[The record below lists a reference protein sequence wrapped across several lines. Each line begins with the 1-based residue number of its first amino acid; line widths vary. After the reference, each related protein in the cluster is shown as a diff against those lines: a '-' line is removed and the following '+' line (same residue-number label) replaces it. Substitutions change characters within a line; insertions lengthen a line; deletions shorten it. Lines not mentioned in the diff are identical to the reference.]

1 MASIRTHPAEW
12 TEILYLS
19 SLKEHTDAQEVR
31 IKELSEIFKPERVT
45 PAKRKKENRPNE
57 QDKLKKYERS
67 KKSVEV
73 VDPDGGKTVYKNVK
87 ECADAF
93 GITPVAMYYRI
104 AKDSALKIGDHTGY
118 TFSYYEN
125 EVQHD

>member
-1 MASIRTHPAEW
+1 MANARTNPTEW
-12 TEILYLS
+12 AEILYLS
-19 SLKEHTDAQEVR
+19 SLKEHTVAQEVR

-45 PAKRKKENRPNE
+45 PAKRKKENRPNK
-57 QDKLKKYERS
+57 QDNLKKYERS

-93 GITPVAMYYRI
+93 DITPVTMYGRI
-104 AKDSALKIGDHTGY
+104 AKEGALEIGDHTGY
-118 TFSYYEN
+118 TFSYYKN